1 MDADNFSSADLNR
14 ESALEELNI
23 SMGRDGLQGYFDGT
37 GKCHLRNLGTEV
49 TSAAHRIQ
57 RRAWTDSEIKKRK
70 ALSDYLD
77 HASEDDFI
85 EQILQP
91 MFQQLG
97 FIRVSV
103 SGHRDKALE
112 YGKDIWMKYQ
122 LPTSHFLYFGI
133 QVKRTKIDSAGKS
146 KNTNVSEILNQINM
160 MLGHPIWDPET
171 NRQNLVDHVYII
183 SAAEIT
189 KQAKNWL
196 GTNLDISARRT
207 VMFIDRDDLL
217 NLAVSTN
224 LRMPNDAQEIESESK
239 TATDDIPF

>member
-1 MDADNFSSADLNR
+1 
-14 ESALEELNI
+14 
-23 SMGRDGLQGYFDGT
+23 
-37 GKCHLRNLGTEV
+37 
-49 TSAAHRIQ
+49 
-57 RRAWTDSEIKKRK
+57 
-70 ALSDYLD
+70 
-77 HASEDDFI
+77 
-85 EQILQP
+85 
-91 MFQQLG
+91 
-97 FIRVSV
+97 
-103 SGHRDKALE
+103 
-112 YGKDIWMKYQ
+112 MKYQ

-196 GTNLDISARRT
+196 GNNLDISARRT

-217 NLAVSTN
+217 NLAISTN
-224 LRMPNDAQEIESESK
+224 LRMPNEAQETETVSE
-239 TATDDIPF
+239 DIPF

>member
-1 MDADNFSSADLNR
+1 
-14 ESALEELNI
+14 
-23 SMGRDGLQGYFDGT
+23 
-37 GKCHLRNLGTEV
+37 
-49 TSAAHRIQ
+49 
-57 RRAWTDSEIKKRK
+57 
-70 ALSDYLD
+70 
-77 HASEDDFI
+77 
-85 EQILQP
+85 
-91 MFQQLG
+91 
-97 FIRVSV
+97 
-103 SGHRDKALE
+103 
-112 YGKDIWMKYQ
+112 
-122 LPTSHFLYFGI
+122 
-133 QVKRTKIDSAGKS
+133 
-146 KNTNVSEILNQINM
+146 

>member
-1 MDADNFSSADLNR
+1 
-14 ESALEELNI
+14 
-23 SMGRDGLQGYFDGT
+23 
-37 GKCHLRNLGTEV
+37 
-49 TSAAHRIQ
+49 
-57 RRAWTDSEIKKRK
+57 
-70 ALSDYLD
+70 
-77 HASEDDFI
+77 
-85 EQILQP
+85 
-91 MFQQLG
+91 
-97 FIRVSV
+97 
-103 SGHRDKALE
+103 
-112 YGKDIWMKYQ
+112 
-122 LPTSHFLYFGI
+122 
-133 QVKRTKIDSAGKS
+133 
-146 KNTNVSEILNQINM
+146 M